1 MSLETSLRD
10 YVMSAAA
17 LLDLPLDDE
26 RVTRVVMHLGNTA
39 VMAKLLETVP
49 LAFHDELAEI
59 YCPAVFPGSTDERNP
74 L

>member
-1 MSLETSLRD
+1 MPSETPLRD

-17 LLDLPLDDE
+17 LLDLPLDE
-26 RVTRVVMHLGNTA
+26 ARATRVAMHLGNTA
-39 VMAKLLETVP
+39 AMAKLLETVP

-59 YCPAVFPGSTDERNP
+59 YCPAAFPANFDERNQ